1 MALKVSLLLD
11 GQVDSAEVKQAL
23 DELAA
28 DAQLRDRYTLYGL
41 AGDALRGN
49 STPDDGFSR
58 RIFERMRKEGVRI
71 EPGFD
76 PLEDQEA

>member
-1 MALKVSLLLD
+1 MSLKVSLLLD
-11 GQVDSAEVKQAL
+11 GQLEPAEVKPAL

-28 DAQLRDRYTLYGL
+28 DAALRDRYTLYGL

-49 STPDDGFSR
+49 PTPDDGFSI
-58 RIFERMRKEGVRI
+58 RIFERMNREAVKI

-76 PLEDQEA
+76 PLKD